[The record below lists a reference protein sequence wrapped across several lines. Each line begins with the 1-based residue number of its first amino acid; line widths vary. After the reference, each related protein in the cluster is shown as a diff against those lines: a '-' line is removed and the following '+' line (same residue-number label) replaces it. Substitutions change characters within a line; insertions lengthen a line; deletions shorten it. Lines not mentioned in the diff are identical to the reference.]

1 MKNYAAIRRNW
12 QFLILSVLLIATAV
26 YAFYAQSVKK
36 AEAPVF
42 SAQSGFYEEA
52 FYLELTAPE
61 GCSIYYTLDS
71 TNPDRTSLRYTG
83 PIYID
88 NATGNEN
95 VYSMTEGM
103 SVRNWSVPPD
113 YLVDKCTVVRAVAI
127 PDAAWNA
134 KKSQTVTQSFFV
146 GFRAEDFQN
155 CGVISLVTDPDNLFD
170 SKNGI
175 YVAGDKYRQY
185 LATTKDPE
193 ELSWAYRPANYREK
207 GRKWEREANMTVWD
221 ADGNLVLNKDIGIRT
236 QGGWTRAYV
245 PRSLNL
251 YAREEYDGTTAF
263 EYDFFGTSH
272 QLQKLNLSVGGNA
285 YITRMNDY
293 LMSQRIGELPFS
305 TMSFRPYVMF
315 LDGEYWGFYWLS
327 EKMDESWFRHYY
339 SVEED
344 NTVFIKFRTKARE
357 DLVEVGLPEDEA
369 LFDEMEAFFLEHD
382 MADPANYEKA
392 QEIIDLDSCIDYYA
406 AMIYIARRADW
417 PDGNIGYWRVRTP
430 SGQGYSDGKW
440 RWVIF
445 DCNGTCMRGGVDA
458 ATGAI
463 LEAHETL
470 DYVLETDEIFA
481 SLWRNPQFRED
492 FRERILELADTCF
505 DADTVS
511 AFVDEYAETMK
522 PIMEKS
528 WARFYGS
535 ENDMGDQFDFIVS
548 TYHQFFQTRKAYV
561 ESWFED

>member
-71 TNPDRTSLRYTG
+71 TDPDRTSLRYTG

-88 NATGNEN
+88 NATGKEN
-95 VYSMTEGM
+95 VYSMTEDM

-127 PDAAWNA
+127 PDVAWNA

-185 LATTKDPE
+185 LSTTKDPE

-221 ADGNLVLNKDIGIRT
+221 ANGNLVLTKDIGIRT

-263 EYDFFGTSH
+263 EYDFFGTSR

-293 LMSQRIGELPFS
+293 LMSQRTGELPFS

-315 LDGEYWGFYWLS
+315 LDGEYWGFYWLTES
-327 EKMDESWFRHYY
+327 YDKTYVQQTFDLGTSDVIIIKAGELDEGMDEDLSRYNQM
-339 SVEED
+339 V
-344 NTVFIKFRTKARE
+344 KFFANNS
-357 DLVEVGLPEDEA
+357 
-369 LFDEMEAFFLEHD
+369 
-382 MADPANYEKA
+382 MADEENYSKA
-392 QEIIDLDSCIDYYA
+392 CQLIDMDSFLDYYA
-406 AMIYIARRADW
+406 TMVYIGRTHDW
-417 PDGNIGYWRVRTP
+417 PNLNETVWRTKQVSDQP
-430 SGQGYSDGKW
+430 YGDGKW
-440 RWVIF
+440 RWMLY
-445 DCNGTCMRGGVDA
+445 DCNNFCMTEDLIEHDTIQWARSKSPIFRSLWKNKTFRKDF
-458 ATGAI
+458 
-463 LEAHETL
+463 EARIMEIADQCFEAEEMRSFVENYRQTMTP
-470 DYVLETDEIFA
+470 VLEQTWKRFFGSHNNKAE
-481 SLWRNPQFRED
+481 QF
-492 FRERILELADTCF
+492 T
-505 DADTVS
+505 
-511 AFVDEYAETMK
+511 AETES
-522 PIMEKS
+522 II
-528 WARFYGS
+528 RFYL
-535 ENDMGDQFDFIVS
+535 QRRAVV
-548 TYHQFFQTRKAYV
+548 A
-561 ESWFED
+561 SWFE